1 MATARRGGGLSV
13 AQGAGP
19 GGPELTSIPLPAS
32 ARRAAPQPIPAAAP
46 VPAQVGV
53 DALLSGVPQLPVTEV
68 PPLPD
73 FQVGV
78 VGVPLPQPSRET
90 TELRGML
97 SEAQGALRDEDLRA
111 EAARTALAEQYAAA
125 VAAPLPAMEE
135 RPQLPD
141 APVMRNWQE
150 AVQEQMPLLAL
161 IAVLGAAGT
170 RQPLLNAMNAMTT
183 ATLALQKGQYDEYER
198 SLRQWE
204 VESKVALDKI
214 QAWQDKRKEILD
226 SRNLSIEQ
234 KKAMLEAMDESATK
248 RRALYQGDVERI
260 SYWLEESAKADQAIQ
275 KALEANAK
283 MAQTA
288 EATNAR
294 LGQAGAIADRRFALS
309 QDVSARRDAQARIRA
324 AIDTQRLITEKL
336 RAVNEQSR
344 YASEDESRKFK
355 LDKLKLEIEQ
365 GKALMEERKARLKL
379 EQSRAAQQASL
390 NDIKMEK
397 AKLEIAN
404 MERAKGELSTSQFQ
418 QAKALKKQF
427 DTDTAKLFDDLEAM
441 ENILDLRGEPLG
453 AELANNWLVSLAPG
467 RQTTNQQ
474 LNAIKNTG
482 DLGTRIQNTYSMF
495 LTGKPGPQAMEDVA
509 KLIRDMAPLY
519 RQRIKT
525 QIERVG
531 SQVQTLFQSSGDD
544 VQLKVFEFIVPET
557 IPGGELSR

>member
-1 MATARRGGGLSV
+1 MATPRNNGGLSV

-32 ARRAAPQPIPAAAP
+32 ARRAAPQPSAAATQ

-53 DALLSGVPQLPVTEV
+53 DALLSGVPQLPATEI

-97 SEAQGALRDEDLRA
+97 SEAQGALRDEDFRA
-111 EAARTALAEQYAAA
+111 EAARSTLAEQYAAA
-125 VAAPLPAMEE
+125 VAAPVPQMED

-204 VESKVALDKI
+204 VESKVALDKV

-226 SRNLSIEQ
+226 NRNLSIEQ
-234 KKAMLEAMDESATK
+234 KKAMLEVMDESATK
-248 RRALYQGDVERI
+248 RRALYEGDVDRI
-260 SYWLEESAKADQAIQ
+260 SYWLEQSVKADDAIQ
-275 KALEANAK
+275 KAREANAK

-288 EATNAR
+288 ENTSAR
-294 LGQAGAIADRRFALS
+294 LGQQGAISDRRFALS
-309 QDVSARRDAQARIRA
+309 QADATRRDVMGRIRI
-324 AIDTQRLITEKL
+324 AIDTQRLNNDKL
-336 RAVNEQSR
+336 RAINEQMKYVAEQDR
-344 YASEDESRKFK
+344 RA
-355 LDKLKLEIEQ
+355 LEIEQ
-365 GKALMEERKARLKL
+365 LKLNMENTRASMEEKAERLKIAKDAA
-379 EQSRAAQQASL
+379 EQNSI
-390 NDIKMEK
+390 IKQ
-397 AKLEIAN
+397 LEIDKKQFEIQKIQ
-404 MERAKGELSTSQFQ
+404 MAKGELSTSQFQ
-418 QAKALKKQF
+418 QAKALKNQF
-427 DTDTAKLFDDLEAM
+427 DTDTAKLFDDLESM
-441 ENILDLRGEPLG
+441 DNILKNRGEPLG
-453 AELANNWLVSLAPG
+453 AQLANNWLVSLAPG

-495 LTGKPGPQAMEDVA
+495 LTGKPGPQAMEDVS
-509 KLIRDMAPLY
+509 KLIRTMAPLY
-519 RQRIKT
+519 RQRIDT
-525 QIERVG
+525 QIERIG
-531 SQVQTLFQSSGDD
+531 DQVQTLFESSGDD
-544 VQLKVFEFIVPET
+544 VQLKVFEFIVPEK